1 MSTPHPRTAKIKP
14 ALQALL
20 TEFTIELGLPTLPNG
35 KVDKVRYNRAWV
47 RLWQRL
53 HRLPIFPKASGA

>member
-1 MSTPHPRTAKIKP
+1 MSAPRTRTPK
-14 ALQALL
+14 LQATLQAIL

-35 KVDKVRYNRAWV
+35 KVDKVRYNRAGV

-53 HRLPIFPKASGA
+53 HRLRLFPKASGA